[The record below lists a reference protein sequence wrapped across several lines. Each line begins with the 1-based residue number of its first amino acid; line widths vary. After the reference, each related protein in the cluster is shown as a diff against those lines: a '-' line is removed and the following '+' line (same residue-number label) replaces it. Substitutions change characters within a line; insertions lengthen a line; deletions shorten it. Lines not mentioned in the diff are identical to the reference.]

1 MDDIELET
9 MNLTWDENF
18 IFLMENWTRLK
29 NMSEEE
35 YLEYQLGPKHLS
47 LSVVV
52 PITVVNN
59 ESLTMCTGFNALQ
72 FRRVKMR
79 LSKLETCWIAIRV
92 STTIVSSSTRPKHST
107 GINITLMVVQLVL
120 RDNKCF

>member
-79 LSKLETCWIAIRV
+79 LSNLKLVGLLLGSHDYCQFFNSTETFNR
-92 STTIVSSSTRPKHST
+92 
-107 GINITLMVVQLVL
+107 N
-120 RDNKCF
+120 